1 MRILIAD
8 DEVVSRSKL
17 QKIMSTFG
25 DCVAVESGHDAVDAF
40 KQAWAEWVPFDLVA
54 LDVLMPGMD
63 GMDALL
69 EIRRLEDTKGVVAKH
84 RSKILM
90 VTSQAQRDV
99 VVTCL
104 QAGCDEYI
112 IKPFNLELVN
122 QKISELMLGK
132 CVWPRKR

>member
-25 DCVAVESGHDAVDAF
+25 NCVAVESGHEAVDAF
-40 KQAWAEWVPFDLVA
+40 KYAWAQWTPFDLIA
-54 LDVLMPGMD
+54 LDVLMPEMN

-69 EIRRLEDTKGVVAKH
+69 EIRRLENVKGVAAKH
-84 RSKILM
+84 RTKVLM
-90 VTSQAQRDV
+90 VTSQAHRDV
-99 VVTCL
+99 VITCL

-112 IKPFNLELVN
+112 IKPFNLEVVTK
-122 QKISELMLGK
+122 KISELIL
-132 CVWPRKR
+132 RK